1 MDLFLG
7 ACGDGLVVYVICS
20 SWNWRRDVTYFLCSA
35 VIIGFGASVIFVGQS
50 IFHLLDNK
58 DIAVINL
65 EVVQTCNISNVPS
78 SFIKLFIVYAL
89 MDLLSLVFFVL
100 NALSRPRN
108 ASQRL
113 TDILVKDG
121 ITFLVVSLILKL
133 STVLVIAKAPAP
145 IALTF
150 PVFSITLISTATARF
165 YLRFCSAR
173 IELQRREDEL
183 CSLSVLREYD

>member
-1 MDLFLG
+1 MEGDCEQLAEVSLDSNSQRCNATTTVNFIMDLFLG

-78 SFIKLFIVYAL
+78 SFIKLFIVY
-89 MDLLSLVFFVL
+89 V
-100 NALSRPRN
+100 
-108 ASQRL
+108 SQLCMVVRL
-113 TDILVKDG
+113 I
-121 ITFLVVSLILKL
+121 F
-133 STVLVIAKAPAP
+133 
-145 IALTF
+145 
-150 PVFSITLISTATARF
+150 
-165 YLRFCSAR
+165 
-173 IELQRREDEL
+173 
-183 CSLSVLREYD
+183 